1 VSWVAV
7 NCRGKYPISG
17 SWPPGWLRSAARPA
31 APNDLRQRGYLKT
44 LEILARPDR
53 RISDS
58 DRAQLRAIQ
67 QACDSSEAS
76 AHSGA
81 RTFRNTLAVT
91 GALLAALL
99 AGVSF
104 VAVTG
109 E

>member
-1 VSWVAV
+1 
-7 NCRGKYPISG
+7 
-17 SWPPGWLRSAARPA
+17 
-31 APNDLRQRGYLKT
+31 LRQRGYL
-44 LEILARPDR
+44 P
-53 RISDS
+53 
-58 DRAQLRAIQ
+58 
-67 QACDSSEAS
+67 EAS